1 METKKAISEV
11 MAMLLMVVMT
21 IGIFFA
27 VWSFISGWF
36 GRQTAAVLEFSQ
48 PSCNGTHILLQ
59 ATNAGTQDLPLSNIR
74 VLLGQQNKP
83 AENLQ
88 FFDYTFSPPPLPST
102 SSVAAGKSFWIV
114 ISDPTITRGSTVRFV
129 VTVPGKTQPFV
140 VQC

>member
-1 METKKAISEV
+1 MKAKKAISEV

-21 IGIFFA
+21 IGIFFL
-27 VWSFISGWF
+27 VWGFISGWF

-59 ATNAGTQDLPLSNIR
+59 ATNAGTQDLPLNKVG

-83 AENLQ
+83 PATLQ
-88 FFDYTFSPPPLPST
+88 FFSYTFSPLTSS
-102 SSVAAGKSFWIV
+102 SSVAAGDSFWIV
-114 ISDPTITRGSTVRFV
+114 ISDSTIIRQGATVRFV